1 VIARGN
7 PEALT
12 CSITI
17 TRRALFSGF
26 IAGLIGGLRI
36 SPHDAAGAPARVS
49 PVEHWRTQAL
59 NSHGVPR
66 GWRTYETPGGHA
78 AYDFTIIE
86 DAGRRALHMRSHEDH
101 STIARRV
108 SVDLTATPILE
119 WSWKLRRFPERAD
132 LRRWETSDA
141 APHVFAVWRRRPEL
155 IRSRLI
161 GYVWDPALPVGT
173 VQKSQK
179 TGTVTFIVVR
189 STTEGLGH
197 WLTERRN
204 VAADFRSVYGEDAE
218 SPSAIALSVDTND
231 TKSKSEGSIGEIVFR
246 STD

>member
-1 VIARGN
+1 MERV
-7 PEALT
+7 
-12 CSITI
+12 TI
-17 TRRALFSGF
+17 TRRALFSRL
-26 IAGLIGGLRI
+26 IAGLAAGLAFR
-36 SPHDAAGAPARVS
+36 PDYVAGAPAQTS
-49 PVEHWRTQAL
+49 PVENWTTQPL

-66 GWRTYETPGGHA
+66 GWRQYETPGGHA
-78 AYDFTIIE
+78 AYDFTVIE
-86 DAGRRALHMRSHEDH
+86 DAGRRALHMRSHDDH

-108 SVDLTATPILE
+108 SVDLAATPILE
-119 WSWKLRRFPERAD
+119 WSWKLRQLPERAD

-141 APHVFAVWRRRPEL
+141 APHVFVVWRRRPEL

-161 GYVWDPALPVGT
+161 GYVWDSALPVGT

-189 STTEGLGH
+189 STTERLGQ

-218 SPSAIALSVDTND
+218 SPSAVALSIDTND
-231 TKSKSEGSIGEIVFR
+231 TKSKSDGSIGEIVFR
-246 STD
+246 AND

>member
-1 VIARGN
+1 MTRV
-7 PEALT
+7 
-12 CSITI
+12 TI
-17 TRRALFSGF
+17 TRRALFSTLL
-26 IAGLIGGLRI
+26 AGLVAGLRF
-36 SPHDAAGAPARVS
+36 PPGDAAGAPAQVS
-49 PVEHWRTQAL
+49 PVETWTAQAL

-66 GWRTYETPGGHA
+66 GWRPYETPGGHA
-78 AYDFTIIE
+78 AYDFTVIE
-86 DAGRRALHMRSHEDH
+86 DAGRRALHLRSHEDH

-108 SVDLTATPILE
+108 SVDLAATPILE
-119 WSWKLRRFPERAD
+119 WSWKLVQLPERAD

-141 APHVFAVWRRRPEL
+141 APHVFVVWRRRPEL

-189 STTEGLGH
+189 STTERLGQ

-218 SPSAIALSVDTND
+218 SPSAIALSIDTND
-231 TKSKSEGSIGEIVFR
+231 TRSKSEGSIGEIVFR
-246 STD
+246 SNN

>member
-1 VIARGN
+1 MDHV
-7 PEALT
+7 
-12 CSITI
+12 TI
-17 TRRALFSGF
+17 TRRALCSGF
-26 IAGLIGGLRI
+26 LAGLAAGLRFP
-36 SPHDAAGAPARVS
+36 SSDVAAAPAQVS
-49 PVEHWRTQAL
+49 PVENWTTQTL

-66 GWRTYETPGGHA
+66 GWRPYETPGGHA
-78 AYDFTIIE
+78 AYDFSVIE
-86 DAGRRALHMRSHEDH
+86 DAGRRALHLRSHGDH

-108 SVDLTATPILE
+108 SVDLSATPILE
-119 WSWKLRRFPERAD
+119 WSWKLLQLPERAD

-141 APHVFAVWRRRPEL
+141 APHVFVVWRRRPEL

-189 STTEGLGH
+189 STTTSLGQ

-204 VAADFRSVYGEDAE
+204 VPADFRSVYGEDAD
-218 SPSAIALSVDTND
+218 SPSAIALSIDTND

-246 STD
+246 SSD

>member
-1 VIARGN
+1 MDHV
-7 PEALT
+7 
-12 CSITI
+12 TI
-17 TRRALFSGF
+17 TRRALCSGF
-26 IAGLIGGLRI
+26 LAGLAAGLRFP
-36 SPHDAAGAPARVS
+36 SGDVAAAPAQVS
-49 PVEHWRTQAL
+49 PVENWTTQAL

-66 GWRTYETPGGHA
+66 GWRPYETPGGHA
-78 AYDFTIIE
+78 AYDFSVIE
-86 DAGRRALHMRSHEDH
+86 DAGRRALHLRSHGDH

-108 SVDLTATPILE
+108 SVDLGATPILE
-119 WSWKLRRFPERAD
+119 WSWKLLQLPERAD

-141 APHVFAVWRRRPEL
+141 APHVFVVWRRRPEL

-189 STTEGLGH
+189 STTTSLGQ

-204 VAADFRSVYGEDAE
+204 VAADFRMVYGEDAD
-218 SPSAIALSVDTND
+218 SPSAIALSIDTND

-246 STD
+246 SSD

>member
-1 VIARGN
+1 MERV
-7 PEALT
+7 
-12 CSITI
+12 TI
-17 TRRALFSGF
+17 TRRALFSRL
-26 IAGLIGGLRI
+26 IAGLAAGLAFR
-36 SPHDAAGAPARVS
+36 PDYVAGAPAQTS
-49 PVEHWRTQAL
+49 PVENWTSQPL

-66 GWRTYETPGGHA
+66 GGWRPYETPGGHA
-78 AYDFTIIE
+78 AYDFTVIE
-86 DAGRRALHMRSHEDH
+86 DAGRRALHMRSHGDH

-119 WSWKLRRFPERAD
+119 WSWKLVQLPERAD

-141 APHVFAVWRRRPEL
+141 APHVFVVWRRRPEL

-173 VQKSQK
+173 IQKSQK

-189 STTEGLGH
+189 STTERLGH

-218 SPSAIALSVDTND
+218 SPSAVALSIDTND
-231 TKSKSEGSIGEIVFR
+231 TKSKSEGLIGEIVFR
-246 STD
+246 NNG

>member
-1 VIARGN
+1 MARV
-7 PEALT
+7 
-12 CSITI
+12 TI

-26 IAGLIGGLRI
+26 IAGLVAGLRF
-36 SPHDAAGAPARVS
+36 PLGDAAGAPAQVS
-49 PVEHWRTQAL
+49 PVENWTTQPL

-66 GWRTYETPGGHA
+66 GWRPYETPGGHA
-78 AYDFTIIE
+78 AYDFTVIE
-86 DAGRRALHMRSHEDH
+86 DGGRRALHMRSHEDH

-119 WSWKLRRFPERAD
+119 WSWKLLHLPERAD

-141 APHVFAVWRRRPEL
+141 APHVFVVWRRRPEL

-189 STTEGLGH
+189 STTDRLGQ

-218 SPSAIALSVDTND
+218 SPSAIALSIDTND
-231 TKSKSEGSIGEIVFR
+231 TKSKSEGSIGQIVFR
-246 STD
+246 GND

>member
-1 VIARGN
+1 MTRV
-7 PEALT
+7 
-12 CSITI
+12 TI
-17 TRRALFSGF
+17 TRRALFSTLL
-26 IAGLIGGLRI
+26 AGLVAGLRF
-36 SPHDAAGAPARVS
+36 PPGDAAGAPAQVS
-49 PVEHWRTQAL
+49 PVETWTAQAL
-59 NSHGVPR
+59 NSHGIPR
-66 GWRTYETPGGHA
+66 GWRPYETPGGHA
-78 AYDFTIIE
+78 AYDFTVIE
-86 DAGRRALHMRSHEDH
+86 DAGRRALHLRSHEDH

-108 SVDLTATPILE
+108 SVDLAATPILE
-119 WSWKLRRFPERAD
+119 WSWKLVQLPERAD

-141 APHVFAVWRRRPEL
+141 APHVFVVWRRRPEL

-189 STTEGLGH
+189 STTERLGQ

-218 SPSAIALSVDTND
+218 NPSAIALSIDTND
-231 TKSKSEGSIGEIVFR
+231 TRSKSEGSIGEIVFR
-246 STD
+246 SNN